1 MFTGIIEAI
10 GKIET
15 LERSGAGGRL
25 SVSVAGLE
33 LKVSESVA
41 VNGCCLTVVEWGGR
55 KFSADL
61 SSETLE
67 RTSLR
72 EKKVGD
78 AVNLERPLAANARL
92 GGHFVQGHVDGTG
105 PVTGLSREGES
116 WWMKVRVPRELG
128 IYVVEKGSIAI
139 DGISL
144 TVASWDACA
153 GEAGFAIIPF
163 TYENTAI
170 AGMRAGAAVNVE
182 CDILAKYVE
191 SMMRARGVEERR

>member
-1 MFTGIIEAI
+1 MFTGIIEAV
-10 GKIET
+10 GKIEA
-15 LERSGAGGRL
+15 LDRSSAGGRL
-25 SVSVAGLE
+25 EVRAAGLE
-33 LKVSESVA
+33 LKVSDSVA
-41 VNGCCLTVVEWGGR
+41 VNGCCLTVVEWRDG
-55 KFSADL
+55 KFAADL

-67 RTSLR
+67 RTSFR

-105 PVTGLSREGES
+105 AVTGLSREGES

-144 TVASWDACA
+144 TVASWEPRG
-153 GEAGFAIIPF
+153 GEAAFAVIPF

-170 AGMRAGAAVNVE
+170 RGLAAGAAVNIE

-191 SMMRARGVEERR
+191 SMMRARDEWQQR